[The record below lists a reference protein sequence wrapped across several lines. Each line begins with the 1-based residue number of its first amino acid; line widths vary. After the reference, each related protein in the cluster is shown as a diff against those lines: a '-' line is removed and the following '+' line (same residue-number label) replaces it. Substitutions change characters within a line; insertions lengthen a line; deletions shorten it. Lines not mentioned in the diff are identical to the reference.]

1 MSSMR
6 SPLARARGLGAAK
19 DGTGHWWA
27 QRLSAMAMV
36 PLVIWFA
43 VSVVAMAGADYVTVR
58 AWVASPIVG
67 GLLILLVIA
76 TFYHAHLGL
85 QVVIEDYVHSEAV
98 KLAALIAV
106 KGLAVV
112 LALAGVLSVLTVL
125 FQG

>member
-1 MSSMR
+1 MSGMR
-6 SPLARARGLGAAK
+6 SPLARVRGLGAAK

-43 VSVVAMAGADYVTVR
+43 VSVVTLAGADYAAVR
-58 AWVASPIVG
+58 AWAGAPVVG
-67 GLLILLVIA
+67 GLLILLVSA

-85 QVVIEDYVHSEAV
+85 QTVIEDYVHQEAV

-106 KGLAVV
+106 KGLAIV
-112 LALAGVLSVLTVL
+112 LALTGILAVLTVL